1 MVRDEIT
8 LRAAVEL
15 GAWAIAWA
23 SSAVL
28 LLALAAELIRRRNA
42 HSVVVVMAD
51 RLLPTA
57 GHRAAVAL
65 LAVMSGVVGILGT
78 QTASADESVRHWL
91 EAPAAHAATPPTPND
106 GPDAAATSPSPSTT
120 PSRADATASSPAHGA
135 PPGPPVVPAP
145 PATAWE
151 VPAPRAATVV
161 RPAESL
167 QSRNQPRASP
177 RAAKPEPE
185 SVTIERRVPAPTPI
199 RRPALTSA
207 TPTVVPPVAAPPPSV
222 TYVVVPGDC
231 LWSIAARA
239 LGSGATNAG
248 IDRGWRTVYDA
259 NRAAIGDDPNLI
271 RPGLMLSLPSLTL
284 TPTVTP

>member
-15 GAWAIAWA
+15 GAWAIALA

-42 HSVVVVMAD
+42 HSVVVVLAD
-51 RLLPTA
+51 RLLPTS

-65 LAVMSGVVGILGT
+65 LAVMSGIVGMLGT
-78 QTASADESVRHWL
+78 QTAGADESVRHWL
-91 EAPAAHAATPPTPND
+91 EAPAARAAAPPNSN
-106 GPDAAATSPSPSTT
+106 GGHDAVATSPSPSAT
-120 PSRADATASSPAHGA
+120 PSPVDATASSPANVA

-145 PATAWE
+145 PATPWE

-161 RPAESL
+161 L
-167 QSRNQPRASP
+167 
-177 RAAKPEPE
+177 
-185 SVTIERRVPAPTPI
+185 
-199 RRPALTSA
+199 
-207 TPTVVPPVAAPPPSV
+207 PVAAPPPSV
-222 TYVVVPGDC
+222 TYFVLPGDC

-239 LGSGATNAG
+239 LGSGATNAD
-248 IDRGWRTVYDA
+248 IDHGWRTVYDT

-271 RPGLMLSLPSLTL
+271 QPGLILSLPPLTV
-284 TPTVTP
+284 TPTVIP